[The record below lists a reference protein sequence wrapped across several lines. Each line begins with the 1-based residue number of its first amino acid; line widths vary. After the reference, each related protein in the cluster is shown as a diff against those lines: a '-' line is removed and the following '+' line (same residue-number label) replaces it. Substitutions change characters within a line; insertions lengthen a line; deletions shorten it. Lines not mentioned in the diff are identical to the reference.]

1 MKTTPFTTLLR
12 TALFT
17 AGMVACSAS
26 ALAAWPASV
35 IAKYEGDVQAKGM
48 SISGKG
54 EWTWHNK
61 ETAYNTTLKLKAFFS
76 TLRSQRSQGM
86 LRSASVMQPVSF
98 VDEKR
103 DADTTVFD
111 YKKNQLTLNNKT
123 QLPIKAGTLDR
134 LNVLVKLG
142 VDVQKN
148 PQIGQT
154 FHYTVAGKNKVQPWQ
169 FTIDSKHQ
177 LTLDINDKKQTVET
191 YRVLKKEKDKQIVG
205 FWYAPSIHVLPVRI
219 ELRKSNGDKGQFD
232 LVSLK
237 PIKN

>member
-1 MKTTPFTTLLR
+1 M
-12 TALFT
+12 
-17 AGMVACSAS
+17 
-26 ALAAWPASV
+26 
-35 IAKYEGDVQAKGM
+35 AKYEGDVNAKGM

-54 EWTWHNK
+54 EWAWHNK

-76 TLRSQRSQGM
+76 TLRSQSSQGM

-142 VDVQKN
+142 MDVQKN
-148 PQIGQT
+148 PQVGQT
-154 FHYTVAGKNKVQPWQ
+154 FNYTVAGKNKVQPWQ
-169 FTIDSKHQ
+169 FAIDSKHQ

-191 YRVLKKEKDKQIVG
+191 YRVLKKEDGKKIVG

-219 ELRKSNGDKGQFD
+219 ELHKSNGDSGQFD

-237 PIKN
+237 PIRN